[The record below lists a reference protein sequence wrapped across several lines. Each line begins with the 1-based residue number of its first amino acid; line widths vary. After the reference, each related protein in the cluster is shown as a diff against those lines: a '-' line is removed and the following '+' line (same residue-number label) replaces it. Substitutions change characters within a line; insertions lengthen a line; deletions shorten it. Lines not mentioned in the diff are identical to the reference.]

1 MDIKTISFS
10 YWIPIFLS
18 PLISVLSIF
27 ISNWLG
33 RKSESRRYRLDMID
47 KSYQSYYIPLIK
59 FLISANEENL
69 TYYWLIASWY
79 NAPQPVRKTTD
90 ALNVLVSKN
99 LEFLP
104 PKIVS
109 LVPKYKVATL
119 GAQLFF
125 GEEEYRENYR
135 HNLIEASDL
144 FDEIIEISLKE
155 ADLISSK
162 LGYPNIAKPILE
174 SFEMMEKTTSNHPR
188 YLPEI
193 YQRNSPRSFVGKEP
207 PYI

>member
-1 MDIKTISFS
+1 
-10 YWIPIFLS
+10 
-18 PLISVLSIF
+18 
-27 ISNWLG
+27 
-33 RKSESRRYRLDMID
+33 MID

-79 NAPQPVRKTTD
+79 SAPQPVRKTTD
-90 ALNVLVSKN
+90 TLNILLSQN

-109 LVPKYKVATL
+109 LIPKYKVTTS

-125 GEEEYRENYR
+125 GEQGYRENYR
-135 HNLIEASDL
+135 HNLVEASDL
-144 FDEIIEISLKE
+144 FDKIIETSLKE
-155 ADLISSK
+155 ASLISNK

-174 SFEMMEKTTSNHPR
+174 SFEKMEKTTSNSPR

-193 YQRNSPRSFVGKEP
+193 YQTGSPRSFVGEEP
-207 PYI
+207 PYY